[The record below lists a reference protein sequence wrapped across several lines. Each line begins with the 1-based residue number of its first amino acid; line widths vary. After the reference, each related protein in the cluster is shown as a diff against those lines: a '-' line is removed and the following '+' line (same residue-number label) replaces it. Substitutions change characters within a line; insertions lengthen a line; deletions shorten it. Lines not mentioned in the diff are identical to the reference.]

1 MAGLNRHFILSIK
14 KVLTRN
20 FSQQQRYPKQL
31 RLLVLLVLLL
41 CWVSI
46 LPAQASEAKHYTQL
60 AFAPL
65 PEVHPPDYKRFQLR
79 NGLTVYLMEDH
90 EWPLVRGTVLVRTG
104 DRFEPAEKIGLASL
118 VGDVLRTGGTQQHS
132 PEQLN
137 QILEQ
142 RAAAIEAGIDS
153 TIGSVGFSALS
164 EDLST
169 VFDLFAEVVQTP
181 AFDPSK
187 LELAITQN
195 QGAIARRN
203 DNPESIASREF
214 YKLIYGE
221 SSPYARTTE
230 YATLANISRADVLAF
245 YQQYF
250 QPQQMILGIV
260 GDFDSQQM
268 RSRLERQFGT
278 WRPKQPQA
286 VMPVPTVTATQS
298 KGVFVVNQPQLS
310 QSNVLLG
317 QLGGKLD
324 SPDVF
329 ALYVVNGVMNG
340 LGGRLVNQVRSQQG
354 LAYSVYASW
363 QPQYDYP
370 GVFVAGGQTRSQTTV
385 PFIQSVK
392 AELKKLQTAPITA
405 AELKLAKDS
414 ILNSFV
420 FNFQDPSQTLYRL
433 MRYDYFG
440 YPSDFLFRYQRGVKA
455 VAIADVQRVA
465 QTYLKPDQMVTLVVG
480 NTQAI
485 QPPLTTLNPNVA
497 AIDIT
502 IPQLKGT
509 AS

>member
-1 MAGLNRHFILSIK
+1 MHHNYRPVSKLIA
-14 KVLTRN
+14 
-20 FSQQQRYPKQL
+20 
-31 RLLVLLVLLL
+31 LLVVLLL
-41 CWVSI
+41 WWWG
-46 LPAQASEAKHYTQL
+46 LPAQATEAKHYTEL
-60 AFAPL
+60 AFPPL
-65 PEVHPPDYKRFQLR
+65 QEVRPPDYKRFQLQ

-90 EWPLVRGTVLVRTG
+90 EWPLVRGSVLVRTG
-104 DRFEPAEKIGLASL
+104 DRWEPAEKVGLASL
-118 VGDVLRTGGTQQHS
+118 TGDVLRTGGTQQHS
-132 PEQLN
+132 PEELN

-153 TIGSVGFSALS
+153 TVGSVGFSALS
-164 EDLST
+164 EDLPT

-181 AFDPSK
+181 AFDSSK
-187 LELAITQN
+187 LELAKTQN

-203 DNPESIASREF
+203 DNPESIANREF

-230 YATLANISRADVLAF
+230 YATLANISRADVLGF

-268 RSRLERQFGT
+268 RSRLEAKFGT
-278 WRPKQPQA
+278 WQPSQPQTA
-286 VMPVPTVTATQS
+286 IPPLPTVTAAQS
-298 KGVFVVNQPQLS
+298 GGVFVVEQPQLS

-354 LAYSVYASW
+354 LAYSVYAYW

-392 AELKKLQTAPITA
+392 AELKKLQTSPITA
-405 AELKLAKDS
+405 DELALAKDA

-433 MRYDYFG
+433 MRYDYYG

-465 QTYLKPDQMVTLVVG
+465 KTYLKPDQMVTLVVG

-497 AIDIT
+497 AIDVT
-502 IPQLKGT
+502 IPQLKGA